1 MYHFILDILI
11 KLLHKTVKL
20 LAALRFV
27 QDVLQVTTCQMEYE
41 IFYRMFFQLS
51 RMRLNKQ

>member
-20 LAALRFV
+20 LAALQFV
-27 QDVLQVTTCQMEYE
+27 QDVLQVTTCQMEYVHV
-41 IFYRMFFQLS
+41 S
-51 RMRLNKQ
+51 NN